1 MRVIM
6 SKITWQDMKDATA
19 KELKTTYKLNDTQLE
34 MQVRRHLDGANLE
47 ERRGVYKEV
56 YDNKR

>member
-1 MRVIM
+1 M
-6 SKITWQDMKDATA
+6 SKITWQDMKEATA
-19 KELKTTYKLNDTQLE
+19 KELKTTYKLNDMQLE

-56 YDNKR
+56 YDKKR